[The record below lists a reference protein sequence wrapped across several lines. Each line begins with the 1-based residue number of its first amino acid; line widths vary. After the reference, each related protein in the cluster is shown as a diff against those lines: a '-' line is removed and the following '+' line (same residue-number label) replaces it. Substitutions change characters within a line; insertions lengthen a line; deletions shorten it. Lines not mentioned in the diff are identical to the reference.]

1 MLVSFMDQQTKEQA
15 ILPANVF
22 VVEDHLLLRDAI
34 SQLLSSFDGYTVCGQ
49 AGNGNELIRKIGRGP
64 MPDVVLLDI
73 HMPLMDGVETA
84 RWLKANHPNIK
95 MIALSMFKDEHNIIR
110 MIRAG
115 VSGYLPKDSSPGE
128 LKAALDKVRHGQFY
142 YSDMV
147 SSAMMKNMICD
158 PEDPQNE
165 YKLSARH
172 LEFLKLASTEMTYKE
187 VAYHMHL
194 SARTIDSYRDELFA
208 KLKVRSR
215 IGLVRFAIKN
225 KIVELE

>member
-1 MLVSFMDQQTKEQA
+1 MDQNIIELANSK
-15 ILPANVF
+15 ANVF
-22 VVEDHLLLRDAI
+22 VVEDHLLLRNAI
-34 SQLLSSFDGYTVCGQ
+34 SHLLSSFDGYTVCGQ
-49 AGNGNELIRKIGRGP
+49 AGNGSEFIRKVGHGP
-64 MPDVVLLDI
+64 VPDVVLMDI
-73 HMPLMDGVETA
+73 QMPLMDGVETA
-84 RWLKANHPNIK
+84 RWLKANHPK
-95 MIALSMFKDEHNIIR
+95 VKVIALSMFRDEHNIIR

-142 YSDMV
+142 YSDLV

-194 SARTIDSYRDELFA
+194 SVRTIDSYRDELFA

-225 KIVELE
+225 RIVELE

>member
-1 MLVSFMDQQTKEQA
+1 MNQQTTDTA
-15 ILPANVF
+15 SLPANVF

-49 AGNGNELIRKIGRGP
+49 AGNGNEFIRKIGRGP
-64 MPDVVLLDI
+64 VPDVVLLDI
-73 HMPLMDGVETA
+73 HMPLMDGAETA
-84 RWLKANHPNIK
+84 RWIKLNHPKIK
-95 MIALSMFKDEHNIIR
+95 VIALSMFTDEFNIIR

-115 VSGYLPKDSSPGE
+115 ASGYLAKDSSPGE
-128 LKAALDKVRHGQFY
+128 LKAALEKVRHGHFY
-142 YSDMV
+142 YSDLV
-147 SSAMMKNMICD
+147 SSAMMKNVICD
-158 PEDPQNE
+158 PDDPQNE

-194 SARTIDSYRDELFA
+194 SVRTVDSYRDELFER
-208 KLKVRSR
+208 LKVRSR

-225 KIVELE
+225 KIVELD